1 MSTIEATV
9 SMLETMP
16 EEARTMVFKYTQSLF
31 TSPKPANPFT
41 PKTEK
46 DILSDLDE
54 SRRQI
59 SAGQGADMKQAL
71 LDMGERHGFV

>member
-16 EEARTMVFKYTQSLF
+16 EEARAKVFQYTQTLF

-46 DILSDLDE
+46 DILADLEE
-54 SRRQI
+54 SRKQL
-59 SAGQGADMKQAL
+59 SEGKGVDMKQAL
-71 LDMGERHGFV
+71 EEMGARHGFV